1 MTQALKRSL
10 VYILAIFA
18 CVAVFGTVRV
28 SAATTGGSPCSSG
41 TFFGLPSWH
50 KYLPGNT
57 YTNPDTGVSSCTPR
71 IEGLNDVWKIVAAVI
86 EILLRLSSLIAIGF
100 VVYGGILYLI
110 SQGSP
115 DKTKQ
120 ALQTIIS
127 ALVGLVISIVAAAL
141 VGFIASRFSNSSTA
155 LLQQPLA
162 QHTRKVAQL

>member
-1 MTQALKRSL
+1 MIQTLKRSL
-10 VYILAIFA
+10 VYVMAIFA

-28 SAATTGGSPCSSG
+28 SAAAASSDPCSSG
-41 TFFGLPSWH
+41 SFFGLPSWH
-50 KYLPGNT
+50 KYLPGNN
-57 YTNPDTGVSSCTPR
+57 YTNPDTGVSSCTPK
-71 IEGLNDVWKIVAAVI
+71 IDGLNDVWKIVAAVI

-100 VVYGGILYLI
+100 IVYGGVLYLI

-155 LLQQPLA
+155 LLRQPLA
-162 QHTRKVAQL
+162 QHVRKVV